1 MSNYT
6 VIDTLTKQ
14 EFPADEYID
23 IEQAV
28 TYILDDGTDKS
39 EWEEEKLTEFLQDV
53 REVGS
58 AFSRSLG
65 LEVVSH
71 V

>member
-14 EFPADEYID
+14 EFPADKYID

-28 TYILDDGTDKS
+28 VYILDDGTDKS
-39 EWEEEKLTEFLQDV
+39 EWEEEKLAEFLQDV

>member
-28 TYILDDGTDKS
+28 VYILDDGTDKS
-39 EWEEEKLTEFLQDV
+39 EWEEEKLAEFLQDV
-53 REVGS
+53 RDVGS